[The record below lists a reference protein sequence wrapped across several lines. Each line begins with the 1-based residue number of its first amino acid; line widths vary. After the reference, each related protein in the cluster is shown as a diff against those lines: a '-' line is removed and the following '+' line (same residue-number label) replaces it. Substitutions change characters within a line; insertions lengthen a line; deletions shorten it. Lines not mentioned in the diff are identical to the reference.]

1 MRPMIAKR
9 VLVAAGVGA
18 MLLGPL
24 VLEGAA
30 GPRRPV
36 APHALPVTAG
46 YPYAHSCP
54 AAGPADTVD
63 RWLMYECNCTSYVAW
78 ALEANHQRTNWF
90 VAGEMD
96 AYNWPAI
103 ARSHGIL
110 TGTVPRVGAV
120 AVWPRMAPPFGH
132 IAYVTAV
139 GPTGTFD
146 VAEYNLPA
154 PDGSDT
160 YTFERRT
167 ALRRSGVSF
176 IYVPRRAH

>member
-1 MRPMIAKR
+1 MQRLMGKR
-9 VLVAAGVGA
+9 ILVAAGVAA

-30 GPRRPV
+30 GPRRPG
-36 APHALPVTAG
+36 ASQGPRVTAG

-78 ALEANHQRTNWF
+78 ALEANHQRTEWF
-90 VAGEMD
+90 VAGRMD

-103 ARSHGIL
+103 ARSHGL
-110 TGTVPRVGAV
+110 STGTVPRIGAV
-120 AVWPRMAPPFGH
+120 AVWPRVAPPFGH
-132 IAYVTAV
+132 VAYVTAV
-139 GPTGTFD
+139 RPTGTFD

-154 PDGSDT
+154 ADGSNT
-160 YTFERRT
+160 YAFGWRT
-167 ALRRSGVSF
+167 ALSRSGASF
-176 IYVPRRAH
+176 IYVPRRAQ